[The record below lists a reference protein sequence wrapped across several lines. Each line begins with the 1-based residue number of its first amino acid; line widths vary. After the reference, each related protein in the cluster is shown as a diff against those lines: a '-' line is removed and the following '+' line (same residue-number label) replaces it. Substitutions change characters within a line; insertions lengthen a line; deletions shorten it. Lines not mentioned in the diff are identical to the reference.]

1 MQRSASAAVFMCVRE
16 RGLGDSRQSRAPA
29 DAGEGRDERTE
40 KRTKKEYCFVLLLF
54 LCDGVATLAGRGFVA
69 VAAAAAQGMEA
80 GLVGTERVISLI
92 PSSANISIVSQCD
105 PYQYP
110 PDTAVLISILYV
122 LSLTFAPLPQPSKQH
137 TSTVCHHPL
146 TVSLPPLDQQAT
158 LPTHTPHLET
168 IQTAPLQ
175 IPLLPYPG
183 RNVSP
188 PTFTEIPR

>member
-110 PDTAVLISILYV
+110 PDTAFPLPIMYV
-122 LSLTFAPLPQPSKQH
+122 LSLTLLPSRN
-137 TSTVCHHPL
+137 
-146 TVSLPPLDQQAT
+146 
-158 LPTHTPHLET
+158 E
-168 IQTAPLQ
+168 QTAH
-175 IPLLPYPG
+175 
-183 RNVSP
+183 P
-188 PTFTEIPR
+188 PPSATIH